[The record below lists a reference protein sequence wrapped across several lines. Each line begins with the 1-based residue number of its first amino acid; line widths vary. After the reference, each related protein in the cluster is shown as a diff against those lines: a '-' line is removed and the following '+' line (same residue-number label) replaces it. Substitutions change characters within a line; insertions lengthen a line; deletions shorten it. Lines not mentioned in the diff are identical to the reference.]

1 MQGQRDACR
10 HRRRLRMIVP
20 AYPAFNVYSGVAR
33 NMTALGPVCVATAV
47 NDVPGWD
54 VEVIDEN
61 NYRRKAP
68 RDSDGLP
75 DHSVLQKIRPADA
88 VGLYGGLTSTI
99 PRLLRVASF
108 YQGLGVPTIAG
119 GQHFVDENIDEAL
132 RGGVDY
138 VVGGEGEEVI
148 KELLEVL
155 DGTRRKEDVCGV
167 AYLDGDGRVRQST
180 RNHVADLD
188 GLPVPD
194 FSVLRNARVSIY
206 PVGRVRGCGMNC
218 EFCTVKGKPRYAS
231 PERLMD
237 QFMSLYEKQGA
248 RRFFIVDDLFGQDRE
263 ETLRL
268 CRMLRD
274 YQRQVR
280 TRFSITVQI
289 RLDKA
294 HDAELLQAMREA
306 RINTVAI
313 GFESPIAEELQAMNK
328 HLKPDEMLA
337 MTRLY
342 HRAGFWVHGM
352 FIFGY
357 PIRPGVEFRMSAQ
370 ERVNRFRRFIRKA
383 RIDTLQVLLPAPLPG
398 TELRRRLKEQNRLY
412 STEHVGWEY
421 YDGNFPLFEPDE
433 PLTAEEMQ
441 ASIRK
446 IMGRFYHISRLFSV
460 GFSILSFPA
469 IVLYLHNLRAGWH
482 RWSKGWWNSLTGM
495 AGWYITRK
503 WTAQFRKGGFSGKLA
518 AAKRALGSD
527 GGRGTAHGRRPR
539 DSDGPLPS
547 LTAGAEA
554 TAVGGSGP
562 TTRKESGHESQ

>member
-1 MQGQRDACR
+1 MQPQTHAHSD
-10 HRRRLRMIVP
+10 RRRLRMVVP

-33 NMTALGPVCVATAV
+33 NMTALGPICVATAV

-68 RDSDGLP
+68 RDGDGLP
-75 DHSVLQKIRPADA
+75 DHSALQKIRPADA

-99 PRLLRVASF
+99 PRLLQIASY
-108 YQGLGVPTIAG
+108 YQSIGVPTIAG
-119 GQHFVDENIDEAL
+119 GQHFVDDNVDEAL
-132 RGGVDY
+132 RNGVDY

-148 KELLEVL
+148 KELLEVF
-155 DGTRRKEDVCGV
+155 DGTRSKEDVSGV
-167 AYLDGDGRVRQST
+167 AYLDGDGRVREST
-180 RNHVADLD
+180 RDPVADLD

-194 FSVLRNARVSIY
+194 FSLLRYGRVRIY

-248 RRFFIVDDLFGQDRE
+248 KRFFIVDDLFGQDRE

-274 YQRQVR
+274 HQEQVG

-294 HDAELLQAMREA
+294 RDAELLHAMREA
-306 RINTVAI
+306 RINTLAI
-313 GFESPIAEELQAMNK
+313 GFESPIPEELRAMNK
-328 HLKPDEMLA
+328 RLKPEDMLA
-337 MTRLY
+337 MTHLY

-357 PIRPGVEFRMSAQ
+357 PMKPGVEFRMSAR
-370 ERVNRFRRFIRKA
+370 ERVKRFRRFIRKA

-398 TELRRRLKEQNRLY
+398 TELRRRLMEQNRIY
-412 STEHVGWEY
+412 PTRHVGWEY

-433 PLTAEEMQ
+433 PVTAEEMQ
-441 ASIRK
+441 AAVRTIVS
-446 IMGRFYHISRLFSV
+446 RFYRFSRFFSV
-460 GFSILSFPA
+460 GLNVLSFPA
-469 IVLYLHNLRAGWH
+469 IVLHLHNPKAGWR
-482 RWSKGWWNSLTGM
+482 RWSHRWWNSLMGV
-495 AGWYITRK
+495 AGWHIIKK
-503 WTAQFRKGGFSGKLA
+503 WTAQFRKGPFSQKLA
-518 AAKRALGSD
+518 EAKRDLKSAN
-527 GGRGTAHGRRPR
+527 GRE
-539 DSDGPLPS
+539 SSPS
-547 LTAGAEA
+547 PGC
-554 TAVGGSGP
+554 P
-562 TTRKESGHESQ
+562 

>member
-1 MQGQRDACR
+1 MQPQTHPHRA
-10 HRRRLRMIVP
+10 RRRLRMVVP
-20 AYPAFNVYSGVAR
+20 AYPAFNVYSGVAQ

-61 NYRRKAP
+61 NYRRNAP
-68 RDSDGLP
+68 RDDDGLP
-75 DHSVLQKIRPADA
+75 DHGALQKIRPADA

-99 PRLLRVASF
+99 PRLVQVAS
-108 YQGLGVPTIAG
+108 YYRSIGVPTVAG

-132 RGGVDY
+132 RSGVDY

-148 KELLEVL
+148 KELLEVF
-155 DGTRRKEDVCGV
+155 DGTRSKEDVAGV
-167 AYLDGDGRVRQST
+167 AYLDGDGRLRQSP
-180 RNHVADLD
+180 RDPVADLD

-194 FSVLRNARVSIY
+194 FSLLRYGRVRVY

-231 PERLMD
+231 PEHLMD
-237 QFMSLYEKQGA
+237 QFTSLYEKQGA
-248 RRFFIVDDLFGQDRE
+248 KRFFIVDDLFGQDRE

-274 YQRQVR
+274 YQRRVGV
-280 TRFSITVQI
+280 RFSITVQI

-294 HDAELLQAMREA
+294 HDAELLHAMREA
-306 RINTVAI
+306 RINTLAI

-328 HLKPDEMLA
+328 RLKPDEMVA

-342 HRAGFWVHGM
+342 HHAGFWVHGM

-357 PIRPGVEFRMSAQ
+357 PTKAGAEFRMSAR
-370 ERVNRFRRFIRKA
+370 ERVKRFRRFIRKA
-383 RIDTLQVLLPAPLPG
+383 RIDTLQVLLPVPLPG
-398 TELRRRLKEQNRLY
+398 TELTRRLKEQHRIY

-433 PLTAEEMQ
+433 PLTAEQMQ

-446 IMGRFYHISRLFSV
+446 IMGRFYRAGRFLSV
-460 GFSILSFPA
+460 GLNILSFPV
-469 IVLYLHNLRAGWH
+469 IVLYMHDLKAGWR
-482 RWSKGWWNSLTGM
+482 RWSHRWWNSLMGV
-495 AGWYITRK
+495 AGWRIIKK
-503 WTAQFRKGGFSGKLA
+503 WTAQFQKGVFPSKLA
-518 AAKRALGSD
+518 RAQQEMKSADGHQSPPSPAA
-527 GGRGTAHGRRPR
+527 P
-539 DSDGPLPS
+539 
-547 LTAGAEA
+547 
-554 TAVGGSGP
+554 
-562 TTRKESGHESQ
+562 

>member
-1 MQGQRDACR
+1 MQPQTHVHRD
-10 HRRRLRMIVP
+10 RRRLRIVVP

-68 RDSDGLP
+68 RDDGGLP
-75 DHSVLQKIRPADA
+75 DHSALQKIRPADA

-99 PRLLRVASF
+99 PRLVQVASY
-108 YQGLGVPTIAG
+108 YQSIGVPTIAG

-132 RGGVDY
+132 RNGVDY

-148 KELLEVL
+148 KELLEVF
-155 DGTRRKEDVCGV
+155 DGTRSKGDLSGV

-180 RNHVADLD
+180 RDPVADLD

-194 FSVLRNARVSIY
+194 FSLLRYGRVRVY

-237 QFMSLYEKQGA
+237 QLTSLCEKQGA
-248 RRFFIVDDLFGQDRE
+248 KRFFIVDDLFGQDRE

-274 YQRQVR
+274 YQRQVG
-280 TRFSITVQI
+280 TRFSITAQI

-328 HLKPDEMLA
+328 RLKPDDMVV

-357 PIRPGVEFRMSAQ
+357 PMRPGTEFKMSAR
-370 ERVNRFRRFIRKA
+370 ERVKRFRRFIGKA
-383 RIDTLQVLLPAPLPG
+383 RIDTLQVLLPVPLPG
-398 TELRRRLKEQNRLY
+398 TELRRRLKEQNRIY

-446 IMGRFYHISRLFSV
+446 IMGRFYRVSHFLSV
-460 GFSILSFPA
+460 GFNILSFPA
-469 IVLYLHNLRAGWH
+469 IVLHLHDLKAGWR
-482 RWSKGWWNSLTGM
+482 RWSRRWWNSLMGV
-495 AGWYITRK
+495 AGWHIIKK
-503 WTAQFRKGGFSGKLA
+503 WTAQFRKGAFASKLA
-518 AAKRALGSD
+518 EAQ
-527 GGRGTAHGRRPR
+527 R
-539 DSDGPLPS
+539 DMKSANGQESPPS
-547 LTAGAEA
+547 PGA
-554 TAVGGSGP
+554 P
-562 TTRKESGHESQ
+562 

>member
-1 MQGQRDACR
+1 
-10 HRRRLRMIVP
+10 MIVP

-33 NMTALGPVCVATAV
+33 RMTALGPICVATAV

-68 RDSDGLP
+68 RDSEGLP

-108 YQGLGVPTIAG
+108 YRGLGVPTIAG

-155 DGTRRKEDVCGV
+155 DGTRRKEDVCGI

-180 RNHVADLD
+180 RDPVADLD

-194 FSVLRNARVSIY
+194 FSLLRYAQVSTY
-206 PVGRVRGCGMNC
+206 PVGRVRGCVMNC

-231 PERLMD
+231 AERLMD
-237 QFMSLYEKQGA
+237 QFTSLYEKEGA
-248 RRFFIVDDLFGQDRE
+248 RKFFIVDDLFGQDRE

-274 YQRQVR
+274 YQRQVGV
-280 TRFSITVQI
+280 RFSLMVQI

-294 HDAELLQAMREA
+294 PDTELLQAMREA

-328 HLKPDEMLA
+328 RLKPDDMVA

-357 PIRPGVEFRMSAQ
+357 PMRPGVEFRMSAQ
-370 ERVNRFRRFIRKA
+370 ERVKRFRRFIRKA
-383 RIDTLQVLLPAPLPG
+383 RIDTLQVLLPVPLPG
-398 TELRRRLKEQNRLY
+398 TELRRRLKEQNRIY

-441 ASIRK
+441 ASILQ
-446 IMGRFYHISRLFSV
+446 IMGRFYRFGHFLWV
-460 GFSILSFPA
+460 GLNILSFPA
-469 IVLYLHNLRAGWH
+469 IVLYLHDLRVGWH
-482 RWSKGWWNSLTGM
+482 RWSHRWWNSLMGV
-495 AGWYITRK
+495 AGWHIMGK
-503 WTAQFRKGGFSGKLA
+503 WTAQFRKGSFAGKLA
-518 AAKRALGSD
+518 EAKRDLKSANGQESSPSP
-527 GGRGTAHGRRPR
+527 GGRDA
-539 DSDGPLPS
+539 
-547 LTAGAEA
+547 A
-554 TAVGGSGP
+554 
-562 TTRKESGHESQ
+562 